1 MLTGMSGSKLDFI
14 TGATATEIAA
24 SIERAVRL
32 ARLGPADRLP
42 TIRQLGLRL
51 GVSPTTVAAAYARL
65 RARGVVTARG
75 RGGTAIA
82 DRPPLPVSRPP
93 AVLPPGVRDLT
104 HGGPDPALL
113 PTLDPALAKLDR
125 RHRLYGEDPVLP
137 ELAGLAT
144 AQLEADGVPVDG
156 LAVVG
161 GALDGVERI
170 LQAPLRPGDRVAV
183 EDPGFPPALDL
194 VRAMGL
200 RPEPVPVDDDG
211 PLPEGLAGALAAG
224 CGAFVTTLRAQNP
237 TGAVAGP
244 ARLEEL
250 GRVLEAHPQVVVVED
265 DHAGPVA
272 GAPGVTLAGDGRA
285 RWAHVRSVSKWLGP
299 DLRLA
304 VLTGDPGTVAR
315 VQGRQLVGTGWVSHV
330 LQGLAVAMW
339 SAPDGT
345 ALLERG
351 RETYRRRRQA
361 LAGALAAR
369 GVEAHARSGMNVW
382 VPVADEGAVTRRLL
396 DAGWAVLP
404 GERFRLR
411 SPPAI
416 RVTVTTLEV
425 TEADRLA
432 GDVEA
437 AMAPR
442 RRTRLA

>member
-1 MLTGMSGSKLDFI
+1 MLTGMSEPELDFI
-14 TGATATEIAA
+14 AGATATEIAA

-32 ARLGPADRLP
+32 ARLRPGDRLP

-82 DRPPLPVSRPP
+82 DRPPLPVGGPP
-93 AVLPPGVRDLT
+93 AFLPPGVRDLT
-104 HGGPDPALL
+104 HGRADPALL
-113 PTLDPALAKLDR
+113 PPLDPALAQVDR
-125 RHRLYGEDPVLP
+125 RHHLYGEDPVLP
-137 ELAGLAT
+137 ELAELAT
-144 AQLEADGVPVDG
+144 AQLEADGVPVAG

-170 LQAPLRPGDRVAV
+170 LQAHLRPGDRAAV
-183 EDPGFPPALDL
+183 DDPGFPPALDL
-194 VRAMGL
+194 IRAMGL
-200 RPEPVPVDDDG
+200 RPEPVPLDDDG
-211 PLPEGLAGALAAG
+211 PLPEGLAAALAAG

-237 TGAVAGP
+237 TGAVASP

-250 GRVLEAHPQVVVVED
+250 GRVLAGHPQVVVVED

-272 GAPGVTLAGDGRA
+272 GAPGVTLARA
-285 RWAHVRSVSKWLGP
+285 DRPRWAHVRSVSKWLGP

-304 VLTGDPGTVAR
+304 VLTGDPETVAR
-315 VQGRQLVGTGWVSHV
+315 VQGRQLVGTGWVSHL

-339 SAPDGT
+339 SAPGGT

-351 RETYRRRRQA
+351 RDTYRRRRQA
-361 LAGALAAR
+361 LAAALETR
-369 GVEAHARSGMNVW
+369 GVAAHGRSGLNVW
-382 VPVADEGAVTRRLL
+382 VPVVDEGAVTRHLL
-396 DAGWAVLP
+396 EAGWAVLA

-416 RVTVTTLEV
+416 RVTVSTLET

-432 GDVEA
+432 DDIEA

>member
-1 MLTGMSGSKLDFI
+1 MLTGMSGPELDFI

-65 RARGVVTARG
+65 RARGVVTSRC

-125 RHRLYGEDPVLP
+125 RHHLYGEDPVLP

-170 LQAPLRPGDRVAV
+170 LQAYLRPGDRVAV

-200 RPEPVPVDDDG
+200 RPEPVPLDDDG
-211 PLPEGLAGALAAG
+211 PEQELRGLWHRPG
-224 CGAFVTTLRAQNP
+224 
-237 TGAVAGP
+237 GP
-244 ARLEEL
+244 AVEDELDRQRL
-250 GRVLEAHPQVVVVED
+250 VVEPGD
-265 DHAGPVA
+265 ADQVGPGLHQGSVRQSVQRVA
-272 GAPGVTLAGDGRA
+272 
-285 RWAHVRSVSKWLGP
+285 
-299 DLRLA
+299 
-304 VLTGDPGTVAR
+304 
-315 VQGRQLVGTGWVSHV
+315 
-330 LQGLAVAMW
+330 
-339 SAPDGT
+339 
-345 ALLERG
+345 AL
-351 RETYRRRRQA
+351 RRRR
-361 LAGALAAR
+361 L
-369 GVEAHARSGMNVW
+369 
-382 VPVADEGAVTRRLL
+382 
-396 DAGWAVLP
+396 VLI
-404 GERFRLR
+404 
-411 SPPAI
+411 A
-416 RVTVTTLEV
+416 
-425 TEADRLA
+425 
-432 GDVEA
+432 
-437 AMAPR
+437 
-442 RRTRLA
+442 

>member
-1 MLTGMSGSKLDFI
+1 MLTGMSQPEPDLIAGTTS
-14 TGATATEIAA
+14 TEIAA

-32 ARLGPADRLP
+32 TRLGPGDRLP

-82 DRPPLPVSRPP
+82 DRPPLPVAGPP
-93 AVLPPGVRDLT
+93 AFLPPGVRDLT

-113 PTLDPALAKLDR
+113 PPLGPALAKVDH

-137 ELAGLAT
+137 ELADLAT
-144 AQLEADGVPVDG
+144 AQLEADGVPVAG

-170 LQAPLRPGDRVAV
+170 LQAHLRPGDRVAV

-194 VRAMGL
+194 IRAMGL
-200 RPEPVPVDDDG
+200 RPEPVPLDDDG
-211 PLPEGLAGALAAG
+211 PQPEGLAGALAAG

-237 TGAVAGP
+237 IGAVAGP
-244 ARLEEL
+244 ARLREL
-250 GRVLEAHPQVVVVED
+250 GRVLAVHPQVVVVED

-272 GAPGVTLAGDGRA
+272 GTPGVTLAGADRPC
-285 RWAHVRSVSKWLGP
+285 WAHVRSVSKWLGP

-304 VLTGDPGTVAR
+304 VLTGDPQTVAR
-315 VQGRQLVGTGWVSHV
+315 VQGRQLVGTGWVSHL
-330 LQGLAVAMW
+330 LQSLAVAMW
-339 SAPDGT
+339 SAPGGP

-351 RETYRRRRQA
+351 RDTYRRRRQ
-361 LAGALAAR
+361 GLAAALEAR
-369 GVEAHARSGMNVW
+369 GIRAHARSGLNVW
-382 VPVADEGAVTRRLL
+382 VPVADEGAVTRQLL
-396 DAGWAVLP
+396 EAGWAVLA

-411 SPPAI
+411 SQPAI
-416 RVTVTTLEV
+416 RVTVSTLET

-432 GDVEA
+432 GDIEA

>member
-1 MLTGMSGSKLDFI
+1 MLTGMSEPELDFI

-32 ARLGPADRLP
+32 ARLTPGDRLP

-51 GVSPTTVAAAYARL
+51 GVSATTVAAAYARL

-75 RGGTAIA
+75 RGGTAVA
-82 DRPPLPVSRPP
+82 DRPPLPVGGPP
-93 AVLPPGVRDLT
+93 AFLPPGVRDLT

-113 PTLDPALAKLDR
+113 PPLDPALAQVDR
-125 RHRLYGEDPVLP
+125 RQHLYGEDPVLP
-137 ELAGLAT
+137 ELADLAT
-144 AQLEADGVPVDG
+144 AQLEADGVPVAG

-170 LQAPLRPGDRVAV
+170 LQAHLRPGDGVAV
-183 EDPGFPPALDL
+183 DDPGFPPALDL
-194 VRAMGL
+194 IRALGL
-200 RPEPVPVDDDG
+200 RPEPVPLDDDG

-237 TGAVAGP
+237 TGAVASP

-250 GRVLEAHPQVVVVED
+250 DRVLGQHPQVVVVED

-272 GAPGVTLAGDGRA
+272 GAPGATLAGADRPG
-285 RWAHVRSVSKWLGP
+285 WAHVRSVSKWLGP

-304 VLTGDPGTVAR
+304 VLTGDPQTVAR
-315 VQGRQLVGTGWVSHV
+315 VQGRQLVGTGWVSHL

-345 ALLERG
+345 AVLERG
-351 RETYRRRRQA
+351 REAYRRRRE
-361 LAGALAAR
+361 ALAAALGTR
-369 GVEAHARSGMNVW
+369 GVQAHARSGMNVW
-382 VPVADEGAVTRRLL
+382 VPVADEAAVTRRLL
-396 DAGWAVLP
+396 DTGWAVLA
-404 GERFRLR
+404 GDRFRLR
-411 SPPAI
+411 SQPAI
-416 RVTVTTLEV
+416 RVTVSTLEV

-432 GDVEA
+432 GDIEV